1 MSRGGRRREV
11 MAKHSPPPLC
21 VVRMRAP
28 PLSCLCALDALRLPS
43 LSRSRGFV
51 SAAAGAEQA
60 VCSGSRPSAASC
72 ASEPLCHAPRHDQD
86 LPVRPSHFANPGCL
100 LAAQPLWAT
109 EWRSQ
114 VMTGWVRRAANGAAF
129 TVGVRLNWRPSVPP
143 VLPFLVVC
151 VGVVCRWGC
160 LWGCSNPLTLSVC
173 RVI

>member
-11 MAKHSPPPLC
+11 MAKQSQPPLC

-28 PLSCLCALDALRLPS
+28 PLSCLCALDALRLSSP
-43 LSRSRGFV
+43 SRSRGDV
-51 SAAAGAEQA
+51 Y
-60 VCSGSRPSAASC
+60 
-72 ASEPLCHAPRHDQD
+72 
-86 LPVRPSHFANPGCL
+86 FANPGCL
-100 LAAQPLWAT
+100 LAAQSLWAT

-114 VMTGWVRRAANGAAF
+114 VMTGWVWRAANGAAF

-151 VGVVCRWGC
+151 LGVVCRWGC

>member
-11 MAKHSPPPLC
+11 MAKHSQPPLC

-28 PLSCLCALDALRLPS
+28 PLSCLCALDALRLSSP
-43 LSRSRGFV
+43 SRSRGDV
-51 SAAAGAEQA
+51 Y
-60 VCSGSRPSAASC
+60 
-72 ASEPLCHAPRHDQD
+72 
-86 LPVRPSHFANPGCL
+86 FANPGCL
-100 LAAQPLWAT
+100 LAAQSLWAT

-114 VMTGWVRRAANGAAF
+114 VMTGWVWRAVNGAAF

-151 VGVVCRWGC
+151 LGVVCRWGC

>member
-11 MAKHSPPPLC
+11 MAEHSPPPLC

-28 PLSCLCALDALRLPS
+28 PLSCLCALDALRLSSP
-43 LSRSRGFV
+43 SRSRGDV
-51 SAAAGAEQA
+51 Y
-60 VCSGSRPSAASC
+60 
-72 ASEPLCHAPRHDQD
+72 
-86 LPVRPSHFANPGCL
+86 FANPGCL
-100 LAAQPLWAT
+100 LAAQSLWAT

-114 VMTGWVRRAANGAAF
+114 VVTGPVRGAANGAAF
-129 TVGVRLNWRPSVPP
+129 TVGVAADRRPSAPP
-143 VLPFLVVC
+143 PQPFLVVC